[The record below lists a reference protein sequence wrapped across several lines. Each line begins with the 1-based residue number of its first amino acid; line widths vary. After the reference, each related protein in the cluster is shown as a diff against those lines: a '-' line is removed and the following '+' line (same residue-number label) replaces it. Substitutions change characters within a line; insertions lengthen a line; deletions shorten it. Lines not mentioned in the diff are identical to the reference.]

1 MIDLDKMTLTILENL
16 TSTEDDDT
24 HLYADKILE
33 CKTEISVK
41 EAVKKA
47 RVVAEEV
54 IEHHELDKLEMVPS
68 FERVIKETINEG
80 KDIDMK
86 EIAEEVFY
94 QTPEAKL
101 AYVAEIENQGI
112 EKRFKMRIVLKCH

>member
-41 EAVKKA
+41 EAIKKA
-47 RVVAEEV
+47 RV
-54 IEHHELDKLEMVPS
+54 
-68 FERVIKETINEG
+68 G
-80 KDIDMK
+80 
-86 EIAEEVFY
+86 
-94 QTPEAKL
+94 
-101 AYVAEIENQGI
+101 
-112 EKRFKMRIVLKCH
+112 C